1 MTIIFREVA
10 SIRTGSKTKIL
21 FIVGRGGV
29 MEVTNLM
36 YHFLHFFPLIN
47 RYNIITCVNS

>member
-1 MTIIFREVA
+1 MTILFREVA
-10 SIRTGSKTKIL
+10 SIRTGSKTNIL